1 MSTAYQDLTEISIE
15 LQKTF
20 SRREALLDYI
30 NDNPEFY
37 SNSIFNDIEKLNDEI
52 IKLAELSILF
62 AKMIKDNNTVTFKT
76 RPNLQKIMEGK
87 NEKDNTSNDD
97 SI

>member
-1 MSTAYQDLTEISIE
+1 MSTDYKDLTGISIE

-52 IKLAELSILF
+52 SKLAELSMCF
-62 AKMIKDNNTVTFKT
+62 AKVIKDNNTETFKT
-76 RPNLQKIMEGK
+76 RPNLQKIMEGNK
-87 NEKDNTSNDD
+87 QWKR
-97 SI
+97 